1 MKLLNYQPGEL
12 AAKLT
17 TYLEKDSLYKAAF
30 EYTKQRFHEA
40 NHLGA
45 HNWEHA
51 YRDTLNA
58 IVIGEAEAADM
69 SIVLPAITMHDIGFL
84 YGATGRTHGAIGADK
99 LPEFLQQGNIAYSP
113 EDIEKLAACIRTHKG
128 SMHQEKPESLEAKVV
143 ADADLLEKFGPFGVY
158 SGLRTYAEFNYPL
171 RTALDRED
179 QVFELTLE
187 TPTGQKLVEPGRQFV
202 ADFYK
207 ELKEAA
213 QAYASDKGEYES

>member
-1 MKLLNYQPGEL
+1 MKLLNYPPGEL
-12 AAKLT
+12 AAKLN
-17 TYLEKDSLYKAAF
+17 TYLEKDSLYKAVF

-58 IVIGEAEAADM
+58 IVIGEAEGADM
-69 SIVLPAITMHDIGFL
+69 SIIMPAITMHDIGFL
-84 YGATGRTHGAIGADK
+84 YGATGKTHGAIGADK
-99 LPEFLQQGNIAYSP
+99 LAEFLKQGRVAYST
-113 EDIEKLAACIRTHKG
+113 EDIEKMAACIRTHKG
-128 SMHQEKPESLEAKVV
+128 SMHDEKPESLEAKVV

-171 RTALDRED
+171 QTALARED
-179 QVFELTLE
+179 QVFNLTLE

-202 ADFYK
+202 ANFYK
-207 ELKEAA
+207 ELREAA
-213 QAYASDKGEYES
+213 EAYALEDGKYEA

>member
-12 AAKLT
+12 ANKLKD
-17 TYLEKDSLYKAAF
+17 YLDDPIYRAVYD
-30 EYTKQRFHEA
+30 YTKQCFHEA

-58 IVIGEAEAADM
+58 IVIGEAEGADM
-69 SIVLPAITMHDIGFL
+69 SIVMPAITMHDIGFL
-84 YGATGRTHGAIGADK
+84 YGATGKTHGAIGADK
-99 LPEFLQQGNIAYSP
+99 LPEFLQKGGIEYSA
-113 EDIEKLAACIRTHKG
+113 EVVRKMAACIRTHKG
-128 SMHQEKPESLEAKVV
+128 SMHDEKPESLEAKVV

-171 RTALDRED
+171 DTAIAREK

-187 TPTGQKLVEPGRQFV
+187 TPTGRRLVEPGRQFV

-207 ELKEAA
+207 ELREAA
-213 QAYASDKGEYES
+213 EAYASENGEHEA